1 MSWATTSHLKSIGLD
16 AIEQP
21 LRMEAPSKWFPVE
34 II

>member
-21 LRMEAPSKWFPVE
+21 SRIGAPSKRFPVE